1 MKAPSRRPAA
11 ERLALRRELLVATS
25 TLQRLQLRHEL
36 HHGPWAPAALRLRT
50 VWHVARLVR
59 RWLRGR

>member
-1 MKAPSRRPAA
+1 MTTPSRRSTA

-36 HHGPWAPAALRLRT
+36 CHGPWAPAAQRLRT
-50 VWHVARLVR
+50 IWRIARIVR
-59 RWLRGR
+59 GWLRER

>member
-1 MKAPSRRPAA
+1 MTTSRRSAA

-36 HHGPWAPAALRLRT
+36 RHGPWASTALRLRM
-50 VWHVARLVR
+50 VWRVARLVR
-59 RWLRGR
+59 GWLRGR